1 MSSKG
6 LKPAIARPSARDA
19 LAAADAV
26 AQQAGLPP
34 AALAPSAKPRP
45 PASKEDSSAAPI
57 DAGEELVQV
66 NIRVRRGLGDQLAD
80 RARAEGT
87 TQKVLICRALAAAGF
102 LVHPDDLR
110 TTPPPRRRGSGQR
123 IVSGS

>member
-1 MSSKG
+1 MPPKG

-26 AQQAGLPP
+26 ARQAGLPP
-34 AALAPSAKPRP
+34 AALAPPAAPRP
-45 PASKEDSSAAPI
+45 PVSKGESPADASDVN
-57 DAGEELVQV
+57 EELVQV

-87 TQKVLICRALAAAGF
+87 TQKVLICRALAAVGF
-102 LVHPDDLR
+102 LVHQDDLR
-110 TTPPPRRRGSGQR
+110 ATPPPRRRGST
-123 IVSGS
+123 

>member
-6 LKPAIARPSARDA
+6 LKPAMARPSARDA
-19 LAAADAV
+19 LAAADTV

-34 AALAPSAKPRP
+34 ATLTPAPDRSALAEPV
-45 PASKEDSSAAPI
+45 D
-57 DAGEELVQV
+57 ELVQV

-87 TQKVLICRALAAAGF
+87 TQKVLVCRALATAGF
-102 LVHPDDLR
+102 IVDPEDLKA
-110 TTPPPRRRGSGQR
+110 TPAPRRRGSR
-123 IVSGS
+123 

>member
-1 MSSKG
+1 MPSKG
-6 LKPAIARPSARDA
+6 LKPAIARPSAREA
-19 LAAADAV
+19 LAAADTV

-34 AALAPSAKPRP
+34 AALSPRP
-45 PASKEDSSAAPI
+45 PYPAPAASPPPVAE
-57 DAGEELVQV
+57 EELVQV

-87 TQKVLICRALAAAGF
+87 TQKVLICRALAAADF

-123 IVSGS
+123 IVSSS

>member
-19 LAAADAV
+19 LAAAATV

-34 AALAPSAKPRP
+34 AALSPRHSSPAPTLSPTG
-45 PASKEDSSAAPI
+45 D
-57 DAGEELVQV
+57 ELVQL

-87 TQKVLICRALAAAGF
+87 TQKVLVCRALQAAGF
-102 LVHPDDLR
+102 DVHPEDLR
-110 TTPPPRRRGSGQR
+110 VTPPPRRRGNA
-123 IVSGS
+123 

>member
-1 MSSKG
+1 MPPKG
-6 LKPAIARPSARDA
+6 LKPAIARPSARNA

-34 AALAPSAKPRP
+34 AALAPSAPPRP
-45 PASKEDSSAAPI
+45 LASKEASSTTPTG
-57 DAGEELVQV
+57 AGEELVQV

-110 TTPPPRRRGSGQR
+110 TAPPPRRRGSA
-123 IVSGS
+123 